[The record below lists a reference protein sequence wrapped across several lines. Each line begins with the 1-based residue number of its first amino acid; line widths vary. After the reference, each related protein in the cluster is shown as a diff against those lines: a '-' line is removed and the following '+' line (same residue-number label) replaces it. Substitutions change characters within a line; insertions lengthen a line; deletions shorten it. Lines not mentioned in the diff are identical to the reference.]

1 MSEVCGTGPGRDL
14 ARQPR
19 AADPHLARA
28 DLAVLIPPTPN
39 QGRATPG
46 DALAHQIATTSR
58 ERVSPT
64 RSRSD
69 GPELAAIRR
78 LIGIAVGLG

>member
-19 AADPHLARA
+19 AADPHLASA

-46 DALAHQIATTSR
+46 DALAHQVKTTAR
-58 ERVSPT
+58 QRVSPT
-64 RSRSD
+64 RAHSD
-69 GPELAAIRR
+69 GPELAAIWR
-78 LIGIAVGLG
+78 LIGIVVDLA